1 MCQSIGG
8 VTQKH
13 AIKFYV
19 QLAFG
24 EKAKDVFDAKDF
36 KTLVNLCL
44 RQSWGPA
51 FSHVSENAGNITNSN
66 KEDKIQGC
74 IKNLLNLYCDYFQKD
89 NKSDYLRDNENEFKN
104 RLHDCKETDSIKNP
118 ITIGHFQK
126 LFNMTTKHLL
136 TLYLLRDYIWD
147 NDGPFAKFDEKDI
160 EDFFKH
166 ADCPIDSK
174 ILDKVDTKPNNKW
187 SQFDYDDY
195 SDVQSEISKKVGE
208 NKSNLFYDFEYWQTK
223 KAKKSNQSYTPKWTY

>member
-1 MCQSIGG
+1 MCTPIGG
-8 VTQKH
+8 VTEKH

-24 EKAKDVFDAKDF
+24 EKANAVIDAKSFDDLA
-36 KTLVNLCL
+36 KLCL

-51 FSHVSENAGNITNSN
+51 FSHVSENAGNITNSD
-66 KEDKIQGC
+66 KETC
-74 IKNLLNLYCDYFQKD
+74 INDLFDMYCDYFEAD
-89 NKSDYLRDNENEFKN
+89 NKSKYLSDNVDKFKGKL
-104 RLHDCKETDSIKNP
+104 RKCKKTNS

-136 TLYLLRDYIWD
+136 TLYLLREYIWD
-147 NDGPFAKFDEKDI
+147 DCDFFEKFDGKDI
-160 EDFFKH
+160 KDFFKH

-174 ILDKVDTKPNNKW
+174 ILGKVYTKQNLPANTW

-195 SDVQSEISKKVGE
+195 SKVQNEISQKVGTNE
-208 NKSNLFYDFEYWQTK
+208 SNLFYDFEYWQTK
-223 KAKKSNQSYTPKWTY
+223 KAKKNNQSYTP